1 MVEELDLVGLRRPCY
16 ITLEATGR
24 RVALR
29 FFKHEQKKLYRQWQA
44 EPNNAVLLIEL
55 LRYAI
60 PDVTE
65 EELNDLS
72 LDEDIPRIL
81 GKVDGK
87 SVMVEMALKN
97 GVSGGGHL
105 TPPPTPDSPPTTET
119 RTSSAA
125 SRKRTR
131 SGRGNSS
138 TSSGT
143 KSSSPSTG

>member
-16 ITLEATGR
+16 VTLEATGR

-29 FFKHEQKKLYRQWQA
+29 FFKHEQKKLYRQWQQ
-44 EPNNAVLLIEL
+44 EPNNAALLLEL

-60 PDVTE
+60 PDVTDD
-65 EELNDLS
+65 ELNDLS

-87 SVMVEMALKN
+87 SVMVEIALKN
-97 GVSGGGHL
+97 GVSGGAPL
-105 TPPPTPDSPPTTET
+105 TPPPTPASSPTTAT
-119 RTSSAA
+119 PTSSAK
-125 SRKRTR
+125 SRKRTK

-138 TSSGT
+138 TSSGM
-143 KSSSPSTG
+143 KSSSPSTA